1 MRIKKAIS
9 SNEYIRA
16 GNVLVRNFTKKCVS
30 PICLSHM
37 YDKKDYQPILK
48 NEERNKKHAKISDEK
63 LRFRNVVIV
72 SNGYKFEERHKFL
85 SNLPSDVCVLTV
97 NGALKGWKIAGKN
110 IDPKQRK
117 SVNAHVVNNPYRES
131 LMSLPERESSY
142 YPVCISSIRTHS
154 DFCERY
160 QGDVYTY
167 VPTPER
173 VFGYERNESY
183 FIDDYRNP
191 ICAAIGLS
199 YQFDVRK
206 LLLLCCDDSLEEK
219 KINTV
224 QLENGLWTYPHHLRS
239 QEIIDANL
247 YWLTHQDGKEVKVGD
262 FSSGNKYNNAE
273 YISSDKDAL
282 DFFVDQEE

>member
-16 GNVLVRNFTKKCVS
+16 GNVWVRNFSKRGVA

-37 YDKKDYQPILK
+37 YEKQDYQSVLK
-48 NEERNKKHAKISDEK
+48 NEERNKSRARISDEK
-63 LRFRNVVIV
+63 LRFRNIVIV
-72 SNGYKFEERHKFL
+72 SDGYKFKERHKFL
-85 SNLPSDVCVLTV
+85 SNLPSNVCVLTV
-97 NGALKGWKIAGKN
+97 NGALKGWKLVGKN
-110 IDPKQRK
+110 IAPEKRK
-117 SVNAHVVNNPYRES
+117 SVNAHVVNNPYREA
-131 LMSLPERESSY
+131 LMGLPERESAY
-142 YPVCISSIRTHS
+142 YPVCISSIRTNS
-154 DFCERY
+154 EFCERY
-160 QGDVYTY
+160 IGDIYTY
-167 VPTPER
+167 IPTPER

-206 LLLLCCDDSLEEK
+206 LLLLCCDDSIEEEK
-219 KINTV
+219 THTV
-224 QLENGLWTYPHHLRS
+224 QLENGLWTYSHHLRS

-247 YWLTHQDGKEVKVGD
+247 YWLTHQDGKEVKVAD
-262 FSSGNKYNNAE
+262 FSSGNKYKNAA
-273 YISSDKDAL
+273 YISSDKEAL